1 MSMFLMDAM
10 MVGLLI
16 MAIAFCWRLNGRLQ
30 NMREMGQEI
39 KPFLKGLGS
48 YITQIAQYID
58 KLKETSEAAHKNLGN
73 QLPQAIKIKDDF
85 DFMLDHGEQ
94 LADRLEKILE
104 RAHSAE
110 RQLNEI
116 VQRTQRSRPENFT
129 QTVRE
134 KNTVESPILQHQAPV
149 NYPEPAP
156 IRQSSE
162 MPLYPVERSQH
173 PYFSDQA
180 RINVGQNRYPQQP
193 MPTASAEDR
202 VNERGITS
210 LLRGLR

>member
-30 NMREMGQEI
+30 NMRDMGQEI

-48 YITQIAQYID
+48 YITQIAHYIE
-58 KLKETSEAAHKNLGN
+58 KLQHTSEAAHKNLGN
-73 QLPQAIKIKDDF
+73 QLPQAMKIKDDF

-104 RAHSAE
+104 NAHAAE

-116 VQRTQRSRPENFT
+116 MQRTHRSRPENFS
-129 QTVRE
+129 QTLQE
-134 KNTVESPILQHQAPV
+134 KNMDVNNKNQSLSKEVFTPSVKNPNPPDLMPSVQQHAYYASPSMKEDQK
-149 NYPEPAP
+149 Y
-156 IRQSSE
+156 
-162 MPLYPVERSQH
+162 MPSHSLPSPSH
-173 PYFSDQA
+173 L
-180 RINVGQNRYPQQP
+180 
-193 MPTASAEDR
+193 
-202 VNERGITS
+202 NEKSITS